1 MDDADLV
8 TEQWQ
13 RVEDASRSRLKAAKP
28 KRLGIHCVSCGE
40 EIPAARRA
48 VSDSCLCVDCLDQME
63 RGMGR

>member
-1 MDDADLV
+1 MDEADLA
-8 TEQWQ
+8 
-13 RVEDASRSRLKAAKP
+13 VERWERLEEAIRSRTRVAGP
-28 KRLGIHCVSCGE
+28 QRRDIHCVSCGE